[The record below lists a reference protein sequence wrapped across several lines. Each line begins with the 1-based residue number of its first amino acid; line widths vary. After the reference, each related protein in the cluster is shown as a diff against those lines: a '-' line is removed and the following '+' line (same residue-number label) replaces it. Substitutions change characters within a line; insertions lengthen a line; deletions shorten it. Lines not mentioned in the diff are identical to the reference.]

1 MYYTKKVLNLLPFQ
15 KHIVIRIFILEEIIN
30 RGGYSMWFSPLGNY
44 LTYVEFDDTD
54 VDEINFPYYGALTDQ
69 YPEIITIPY
78 PKVS

>member
-1 MYYTKKVLNLLPFQ
+1 
-15 KHIVIRIFILEEIIN
+15 
-30 RGGYSMWFSPLGNY
+30 MWFSPLGNY